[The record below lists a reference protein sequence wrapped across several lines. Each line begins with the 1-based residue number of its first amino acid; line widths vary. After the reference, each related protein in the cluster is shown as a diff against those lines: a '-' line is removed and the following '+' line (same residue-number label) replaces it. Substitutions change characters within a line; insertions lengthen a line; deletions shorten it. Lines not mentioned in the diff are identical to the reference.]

1 MVADKCL
8 AQSLPFESRAPVSVF
23 KPAKNRPNFE
33 NLFAFKK
40 GFWYKTRLFVGGALC
55 GATLLL
61 KVAVDGA
68 FQKQKLRSF
77 FLPADQVGGNATP
90 LTGFM
95 QPPMPIILVAPL
107 YYLELKS

>member
-1 MVADKCL
+1 MAADKCL
-8 AQSLPFESRAPVSVF
+8 AQSLPFESRAAGQSVQTGEI
-23 KPAKNRPNFE
+23 RPNFE

-61 KVAVDGA
+61 KVAVDSA

-107 YYLELKS
+107 YLELKT